1 MKKVWEIPILAR
13 IVTIVDS
20 FDAMTEDRCYSK
32 GRSMDDAIKELRAC
46 SGTQFDPE
54 LVEVFISLIN
64 KK

>member
-1 MKKVWEIPILAR
+1 
-13 IVTIVDS
+13 
-20 FDAMTEDRCYSK
+20 MTEDRCYSK